1 MVLSTLFV
9 NAFWA
14 FSSKKGMGHPRPLI
28 RLLLNFSINFPEK
41 TLDFSVIWARIVGVE
56 GEHVDHSAT
65 TSAQLGRYEAL

>member
-1 MVLSTLFV
+1 
-9 NAFWA
+9 
-14 FSSKKGMGHPRPLI
+14 MGHPRPLI